1 MAATS
6 MMTMVMATVPD
17 EFRIRSIK
25 RKTRFRRK
33 RFSGFSCYRGR
44 FDSRR
49 AAQAHSGYP
58 ADQRCDECT
67 SVHGKSSVER

>member
-25 RKTRFRRK
+25 RKTRSRRK
-33 RFSGFSCYRGR
+33 RFSCYRGR